1 MNRLAR
7 TAGAPIDKGAGIKLF
22 SKIGDRVEKGE
33 PLYRIHAY
41 DQSELDLAVT
51 AARRNSGYVI
61 GVVYRDDAVN
71 VAIQSLPSSSRDAAG
86 LAARLGVP
94 FHEIAI
100 HGFPDGEIRVTVG
113 PASATTI
120 IYASLDRPN
129 DKLIALMF
137 AVDALRRGGAKRLVL
152 VAPYL
157 CYMRQD
163 AAFHE
168 GEAISQK
175 VIGPLLARYVDR
187 VVTVDAHLH
196 RTSDI
201 TAVFPGIESDNL
213 SAMPAISVMLRKAG
227 LDPATIVAGPDAES
241 LPWVSD
247 LAGLLGLSYMV
258 ARKIRR
264 GDRSVAIE
272 FQDGTRIAGRPALIV
287 DDIVSSGGTII
298 ACAKALTAAGATAI
312 DAVVTHALFPE
323 AACKQ
328 MASSGIRSIRST
340 RSVPHSTNAI
350 ALDDLFADVLKSEIA
365 EASQ

>member
-1 MNRLAR
+1 M
-7 TAGAPIDKGAGIKLF
+7 
-22 SKIGDRVEKGE
+22 SV
-33 PLYRIHAY
+33 
-41 DQSELDLAVT
+41 
-51 AARRNSGYVI
+51 VI
-61 GVVYRDDAVN
+61 QG
-71 VAIQSLPSSSRDAAG
+71 LPSSSRDAAG

-100 HGFPDGEIRVTVG
+100 HAFPDGEIRVAVG

-137 AVDALRRGGAKRLVL
+137 AAEALRRGGAKRLVL

-168 GEAISQK
+168 GEAISQN
-175 VIGPLLARYVDR
+175 VIGPLLARCIDR

-201 TAVFPGIESDNL
+201 TAVFPGIQSDNL
-213 SAMPAISVMLRKAG
+213 SAMPAISDALRRTG
-227 LDPATIVAGPDAES
+227 LDPATVVVGPDAES
-241 LPWVSD
+241 LPWVRD
-247 LAGLLGLSYMV
+247 LAGRLGLPYAV
-258 ARKIRR
+258 ARKTRR

-272 FQDGTRIAGRPALIV
+272 FPDHAGIVGRPVLIV
-287 DDIVSSGGTII
+287 DDIVSSGGTTI
-298 ACAKALTAAGATAI
+298 ACAKALTAAGTTAI
-312 DAVVTHALFPE
+312 DVVVTHALFPRTVYDE
-323 AACKQ
+323 
-328 MASSGIRSIRST
+328 MVSSGIRSVRST
-340 RSVPHSTNAI
+340 RSVPHITNAI
-350 ALDDLFADVLKSEIA
+350 ALDNLFAASLRSEMA

>member
-1 MNRLAR
+1 M
-7 TAGAPIDKGAGIKLF
+7 
-22 SKIGDRVEKGE
+22 S
-33 PLYRIHAY
+33 
-41 DQSELDLAVT
+41 AV
-51 AARRNSGYVI
+51 
-61 GVVYRDDAVN
+61 
-71 VAIQSLPSSSRDAAG
+71 IQSLPSSSRDAAN

-100 HGFPDGEIRVTVG
+100 HAFPDGEIRVTVG

-137 AVDALRRGGAKRLVL
+137 AAETLRHGGARRLVL

-163 AAFHE
+163 TAFHE

-175 VIGPLLARYVDR
+175 VIGPLLARCVDR

-196 RTSDI
+196 RTPDI
-201 TAVFPGIESDNL
+201 KAVFPGIQSDNL
-213 SAMPAISVMLRKAG
+213 SAMPAISDALHKTG
-227 LDPATIVAGPDAES
+227 LDPATVVAGPDAES

-247 LAGLLGLSYMV
+247 LAGRLGLSYTV
-258 ARKIRR
+258 AKKTRR

-272 FQDGTRIAGRPALIV
+272 FQDGTCIAGRPALIV

-323 AACKQ
+323 AARDE
-328 MASSGIRSIRST
+328 MVSSGIRSIRST
-340 RSVPHSTNAI
+340 QSVPHVTNAI
-350 ALDDLFADVLKSEIA
+350 VLDELFADALRGELA
-365 EASQ
+365 EASR